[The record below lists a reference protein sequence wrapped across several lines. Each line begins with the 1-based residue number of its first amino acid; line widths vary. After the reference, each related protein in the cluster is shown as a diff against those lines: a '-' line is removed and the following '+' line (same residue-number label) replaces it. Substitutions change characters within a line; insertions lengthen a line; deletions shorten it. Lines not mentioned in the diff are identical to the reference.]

1 MYRHGYLCAPGV
13 CVCACTCTHV
23 CTGMCVSVGIHAQ
36 MSLCAGLCVYK
47 YVCVCSCGYTRMDIC
62 VFQVCV
68 CAHVHT
74 HVCTGM
80 CVSVGIHA
88 QMSLCAGLCVC
99 EYVRVCVCD
108 FPSQSQASFP
118 MLSVCHW
125 LSTLAQ
131 GTLGTDLFSWPM
143 GWFCVR
149 SRSRPPA
156 LLKQEVDRHFCSFS
170 GPCCLQSLERVEK
183 PVKLDLGAC
192 SSPGLLFA
200 SFFF

>member
-1 MYRHGYLCAPGV
+1 MCAHMCV
-13 CVCACTCTHV
+13 CVH
-23 CTGMCVSVGIHAQ
+23 VGIQARI
-36 MSLCAGLCVYK
+36 SVCSRC
-47 YVCVCSCGYTRMDIC
+47 VCVH
-62 VFQVCV
+62 VFV
-68 CAHVHT
+68 CAHVCVCVCTGTGICVLQVCACARVRT

-118 MLSVCHW
+118 MLSVCHC

-131 GTLGTDLFSWPM
+131 GTLGTDLFSRPA

-149 SRSRPPA
+149 PRSRPPA
-156 LLKQEVDRHFCSFS
+156 DS
-170 GPCCLQSLERVEK
+170 
-183 PVKLDLGAC
+183 
-192 SSPGLLFA
+192 
-200 SFFF
+200 

>member
-1 MYRHGYLCAPGV
+1 MWVYRHGYLCAPGVCVCMCLCVRMCVCVCMYRHGYLCAPGV

-36 MSLCAGLCVYK
+36 MSLCAGLCV
-47 YVCVCSCGYTRMDIC
+47 
-62 VFQVCV
+62 
-68 CAHVHT
+68 
-74 HVCTGM
+74 
-80 CVSVGIHA
+80 
-88 QMSLCAGLCVC
+88 C

-108 FPSQSQASFP
+108 SPSQSQASFP

-192 SSPGLLFA
+192 SSPGLLFE

>member
-1 MYRHGYLCAPGV
+1 METDSHERCLSPATIQQKNVSSGCVHTCVCVCMWVYRHGYLCAPGV
-13 CVCACTCTHV
+13 CVCMCLCVCMCVCV
-23 CTGMCVSVGIHAQ
+23 CTGMG
-36 MSLCAGLCVYK
+36 
-47 YVCVCSCGYTRMDIC
+47 IC
-62 VFQVCV
+62 VLQVYA
-68 CAHVHT
+68 CARVRT

-131 GTLGTDLFSWPM
+131 GTLGTDLFSRPA

-149 SRSRPPA
+149 PGSWPPA
-156 LLKQEVDRHFCSFS
+156 DS
-170 GPCCLQSLERVEK
+170 
-183 PVKLDLGAC
+183 
-192 SSPGLLFA
+192 
-200 SFFF
+200 